1 MILKQDIEVIE
12 AHLEQS
18 SIIAQLCE
26 LYIYEGHEGCW
37 CVDLRLKD
45 N

>member
-18 SIIAQLCE
+18 SIIAQLYE
-26 LYIYEGHEGCW
+26 LYTYEGHDGML
-37 CVDLRLKD
+37 VYRFMSQG
-45 N
+45 